1 MESLCFWGKRK
12 LVVTIEFKIQEEIL
26 WIKFAENIERSKG
39 LTMKLALKRKDST
52 PKVTAKNGKIS
63 RLFSYMS

>member
-26 WIKFAENIERSKG
+26 WIKFAENIERSKC